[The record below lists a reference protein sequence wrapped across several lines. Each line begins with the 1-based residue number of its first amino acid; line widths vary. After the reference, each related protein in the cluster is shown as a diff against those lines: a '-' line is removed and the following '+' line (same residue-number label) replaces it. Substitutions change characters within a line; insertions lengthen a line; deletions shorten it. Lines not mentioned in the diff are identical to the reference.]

1 MRNILQFSVLALIVI
16 ASAFVSLPAISANS
30 AVNELRSEEVATFNK
45 HVAPIFFKNCA
56 ECHRPG
62 EAAPMSLLSYKEA
75 RPWAKSI
82 KEKVVS
88 REMPPWHADPRYG
101 EFKNNRRLT
110 DTEIA
115 TIASWVDNGAREG
128 EARDL
133 PSAPKFVDGWTIGK
147 PDLVI
152 SMPEAFKVDASGPD
166 EYQLFTLD
174 HTFTQD
180 TYVKA
185 VEARP
190 GNRKIV
196 HHLVAMI
203 KPPDDPT
210 KPQLSKEEAEKV
222 KAAQEKESIFF
233 REGFVE
239 RVKADAP
246 VYDNGCELKNGGS
259 GRTRNT
265 DKRGS
270 ALMSILT
277 VYVPGGNPN
286 AFEEGTVKFIPAGSK
301 IVLQVHYSK
310 AAGEVQT
317 DRSSVA
323 LIFATKPPAKVSTTE
338 MVFNTYFQV
347 GPGEAG
353 HPVSA
358 CWTTDSDMQITSLM
372 PHMHMRGAAMEVKA
386 VFPDGRKAILLNVPR
401 YDFSWQT
408 SYELSEPLSVPK
420 GTTIFVTG
428 VFDNSA
434 KNRYNPDP
442 TRFVRWGQP
451 TYDEMMLCFIE
462 CTGDAKQSLVINR

>member
-1 MRNILQFSVLALIVI
+1 MRNILKFSVLALIVI
-16 ASAFVSLPAISANS
+16 ASAFISLPAISSNS
-30 AVNELRSEEVATFNK
+30 AAKELRSEETATFSK

-101 EFKNNRRLT
+101 EFKNDRRLT

-115 TIASWVDNGAREG
+115 TIVNWVDNGAREG
-128 EARDL
+128 ETRDL
-133 PSAPKFVDGWTIGK
+133 PAAPKFADGWSIGK

-152 SMPEAFKVDASGPD
+152 SMPEPFKVEASGPD
-166 EYQLFTLD
+166 EYQLFPLD
-174 HTFTQD
+174 YTFPQD
-180 TYVKA
+180 TFVKA
-185 VEARP
+185 VEVRP
-190 GNRKIV
+190 GNRKVV

-210 KPQLSKEEAEKV
+210 KPQLSKEEAEKL
-222 KAAQEKESIFF
+222 KAAQQTESIFY
-233 REGFVE
+233 REGFVQ

-265 DKRGS
+265 EKRGVS
-270 ALMSILT
+270 LMPILA
-277 VYVPGGNPN
+277 VYAPGRNPN
-286 AFEEGTVKFIPAGSK
+286 LFEEGTVKFIPAGSK

-310 AAGEVQT
+310 VAGEVQT
-317 DRSSVA
+317 DRSSVG
-323 LIFATKPPAKVSTTE
+323 LIFATKPPTKVSNTE
-338 MVFNTYFQV
+338 MVFNAYFKV
-347 GPGEAG
+347 APGEAG
-353 HPVSA
+353 HSVSA
-358 CWTTDSDMQITSLM
+358 CWTTDRDMQITSLM

-386 VFPDGRKAILLNVPR
+386 VFPDGRKEILLNVPK

-408 SYELSEPLSVPK
+408 SYLLKEPVTVPK

-428 VFDNSA
+428 VFDNST

-442 TRFVRWGQP
+442 ASFVRWGEP

-462 CTGDAKQSLVINR
+462 CSDEVKQSLVINR